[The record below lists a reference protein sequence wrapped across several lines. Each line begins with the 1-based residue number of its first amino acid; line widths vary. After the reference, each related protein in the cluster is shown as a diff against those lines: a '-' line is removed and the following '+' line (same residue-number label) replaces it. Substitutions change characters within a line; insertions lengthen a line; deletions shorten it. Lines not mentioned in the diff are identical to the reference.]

1 MTPDRLQRI
10 NNMLDQRQPDLT
22 VCMEGVHKSHNLAA
36 VVRTADAI
44 GVSDVHAVWKN
55 EKMRVSGGSAAGSQ
69 NWIDVHNYSA
79 TEDAIAE
86 LKKQGMQVLVTNL
99 SDTAVDFREID
110 YTKPTAIIL
119 GQEKFGA
126 SEKALELADQDII
139 IPMVGMVQSLNVSV
153 ACSVVLYEAQRQR
166 QAAGLYNKPS
176 ISHERRQRILFE
188 GGHPIFAK
196 ACQRKGL
203 PYPAIDDEGQ
213 IVASEQW
220 WQQMQMTQDAWQNID
235 DE

>member
-1 MTPDRLQRI
+1 MTPERHQRI
-10 NNMLDQRQPDLT
+10 KDMLDQRQPDLT
-22 VCMEGVHKSHNLAA
+22 VCMEGVHKTHNLAA

-44 GVSDVHAVWKN
+44 GVSDVHAIWKN
-55 EKMRVSGGSAAGSQ
+55 ERMRVSGGSAAGSQ
-69 NWIDVHNYSA
+69 NWIDVHNYTNTA
-79 TEDAIAE
+79 DAIAE
-86 LKKQGMQVLVTNL
+86 LKKQNMQVLVTNL

-126 SEKALELADQDII
+126 SEVALELADQDIV

-166 QAAGLYNKPS
+166 QLAGMYNTPRLS
-176 ISHERRQRILFE
+176 EERRQRVLFE
-188 GGHPIFAK
+188 GGHPIFAQ

-203 PYPAIDDEGQ
+203 PYPQIDEDGQ
-213 IVASEQW
+213 IVASDNW
-220 WQQMQMTQDAWQNID
+220 WQKMQMTKNAWQNID
-235 DE
+235 D